1 MEDYIAEKRMQGFGL
16 KKYYDILGEFD
27 SYLHRIGK
35 DNLHI
40 TAKDIS
46 DWTTTRINDRKTTLY
61 ARQCIVSN
69 FCSFMSRLGYEC
81 YVLHR
86 SNMHAHQNYR
96 PPTVFTHEQVLTIFN
111 SCDSLVLDKR
121 YAKSIIFILP
131 SLVRLLYSTGVR
143 IGEALAIRNRDVD
156 FQRKVITITDTKN
169 DRQRLAPVNKS
180 LEMVLMQYLSYRAR
194 IPVPDLDCPDASFF
208 VSTLGKPCSIMGV
221 YKHFYRIIDDSG
233 IPRTPTQVGPSLHS
247 MRHTAAVHSLIKM
260 TREGRDIYSA
270 LPLLSIFLGHKNVLG
285 TESYVRLTQEVYP
298 EITKLDMDGTDDLFT
313 NLIRKF
319 KQDYENGHY

>member
-1 MEDYIAEKRMQGFGL
+1 
-16 KKYYDILGEFD
+16 
-27 SYLHRIGK
+27 
-35 DNLHI
+35 
-40 TAKDIS
+40 
-46 DWTTTRINDRKTTLY
+46 
-61 ARQCIVSN
+61 
-69 FCSFMSRLGYEC
+69 
-81 YVLHR
+81 
-86 SNMHAHQNYR
+86 
-96 PPTVFTHEQVLTIFN
+96 
-111 SCDSLVLDKR
+111 
-121 YAKSIIFILP
+121 
-131 SLVRLLYSTGVR
+131 
-143 IGEALAIRNRDVD
+143 
-156 FQRKVITITDTKN
+156 
-169 DRQRLAPVNKS
+169 
-180 LEMVLMQYLSYRAR
+180 
-194 IPVPDLDCPDASFF
+194 
-208 VSTLGKPCSIMGV
+208 MGV